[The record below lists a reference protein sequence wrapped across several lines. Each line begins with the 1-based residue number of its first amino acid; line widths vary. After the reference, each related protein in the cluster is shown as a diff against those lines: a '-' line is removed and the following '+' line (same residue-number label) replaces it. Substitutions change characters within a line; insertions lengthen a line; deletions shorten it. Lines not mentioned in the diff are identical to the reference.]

1 MKAKAGQ
8 FNRPRK
14 RLLAA
19 GDQPPQIHPMT
30 GPKILHFHLDAHLR
44 SRHAAGEGG
53 MLNQVTEAVQAAGW
67 QARLVALED
76 SNGRPAAPGYHLV
89 LNLPVQGPSCLS
101 LRKSYRDP
109 FWKIEDTNDRWD
121 YQIARTEFDPAAITS
136 GFNGFM
142 GHWKPRF
149 LGETPAATGLAPF
162 VFVPLQG
169 KLTERRHFQSM
180 SPLEMITT
188 VLDRDRDRKV
198 IATLHPRET
207 YGAEDLQ
214 ALGRLVASQPR
225 FSVEQADSLALIKA
239 CDYIVTQNSSV
250 AVTGYFAAKPAVL
263 FARIDFH
270 HIAGSVPRQG
280 VAAAFAQ
287 LGKPAPD
294 FARYLYWF
302 LELNSIRP
310 WDKSAQERIRARL
323 RQFGWPI

>member
-1 MKAKAGQ
+1 
-8 FNRPRK
+8 
-14 RLLAA
+14 
-19 GDQPPQIHPMT
+19 MT
-30 GPKILHFHLDAHLR
+30 GPKTLHFHLDAHLR

-67 QARLVALED
+67 QVNLAALED
-76 SNGRPAAPGYHLV
+76 TLGRPKAPGYHLV
-89 LNLPVQGPSCLS
+89 LNLPVLGPNCLS

-121 YQIARTEFDPAAITS
+121 YEIARTAFDPATITA

-142 GHWKPRF
+142 GHWRPRF
-149 LGETPAATGLAPF
+149 LGDAPAAEGLGRF
-162 VFVPLQG
+162 IFVPLQG
-169 KLTERRHFQSM
+169 RLTEHRHFQAM
-180 SPLEMITT
+180 SPLDMIRIT
-188 VLDRDRDRKV
+188 LEHDPDRKV

-207 YGAEDLQ
+207 YSAVELE
-214 ALGRLVASQPR
+214 ALGQLAASHPR
-225 FSVEQADSLALIKA
+225 FSLAKGDSLPLVKA

-287 LGKPAPD
+287 ARQPAPD

-302 LELNSIRP
+302 LELNAIRT
-310 WDKSAQERIRARL
+310 WDKAAQERIRARF
-323 RQFGWPI
+323 RHFGWPV